1 MAQQYCPVCHH
12 DDMTDFIELKDLPI
26 HCNLLWPSRE
36 AAQQAPKGD
45 IRLGFCQVC
54 GMIYNRSFD
63 PSRMQYTQAYEN
75 SLFFSPH
82 FQAYAQEQAAQLI
95 ERYQLRD
102 KNVLEIGCGKGEFL
116 SLLCQGGQNRGV
128 GFDPS
133 YDGRS
138 ADSGMRENITIIRDF
153 YSEAYAE
160 YAADFICCRQVLEHL
175 RHPCDFLWQL
185 RRTIGDRR
193 DTVVFFEVPNVL
205 YTLQDLGIWD
215 IIYEHCSYF
224 SAPAL
229 TRLFQ
234 ATGFTVLQAYPAFDG
249 QYLCLEAIPV
259 AEDALSG
266 AAVPEK
272 LGRILGDVVAFG
284 ENYRNK
290 VKTWNGRLSRLFA
303 AGNRIVVW
311 GAGSKGVTF
320 LNAIE
325 NGERIHCVADVNPH
339 KQGKYVAGTGQEVV
353 SLEEIA
359 RLRPDTILVMN
370 PIYKDEIWAKM
381 SELGVDAE
389 SMVV

>member
-1 MAQQYCPVCHH
+1 MAQQPCPVCHH
-12 DDMTDFIELKDLPI
+12 DDMTDFIELKALPI

-36 AAQQAPKGD
+36 AALLAPTGE
-45 IRLGFCQVC
+45 IRLGYCRVC

-63 PSRMQYTQAYEN
+63 SGRMHYTPAYEN

-82 FQAYAQEQAAQLI
+82 FQAYAQAQAAQLI
-95 ERYQLRD
+95 ERHQLRD
-102 KNVLEIGCGKGEFL
+102 KDVLEIGCGKGDFL
-116 SLLCQGGQNRGV
+116 SLLCHGGQNRGV

-138 ADSGMRENITIIRDF
+138 ADSKMGGGITIIRDF

-175 RHPCDFLWQL
+175 QHPGDFLRQL
-185 RRTIGDRR
+185 RRTIGARR

-215 IIYEHCSYF
+215 IIYEHCCYF

-234 ATGFTVLQAYPAFDG
+234 ETGFTVLQVYLAFDG
-249 QYLCLEAIPV
+249 QYLCLEAIP
-259 AEDALSG
+259 AADDARSSME
-266 AAVPEK
+266 APEE
-272 LGRILGDVVAFG
+272 LGWILGDVVAFG

-290 VKTWNGRLSRLFA
+290 VQTWNGRLSRLFA
-303 AGNRIVVW
+303 AGNRVVVW

-339 KQGKYVAGTGQEVV
+339 KQGRYVAGTGQKVL
-353 SLEEIA
+353 SPEETA

-381 SELGVDAE
+381 SALGLDAE
-389 SMVV
+389 IMVV

>member
-12 DDMTDFIELKDLPI
+12 HDMTDFVELQDLPI

-36 AAQQAPKGD
+36 AARQAPRGD
-45 IRLGFCQVC
+45 IRLGFCHMC
-54 GMIYNRSFD
+54 GLIYNRSFD
-63 PSRMQYTQAYEN
+63 PRRMQYTPAYEN

-82 FQAYAQEQAAQLI
+82 FQAYAQEQAAQLM
-95 ERYQLRD
+95 ERYQLRN
-102 KNVLEIGCGKGEFL
+102 KSVLEIGCGKGEFL

-138 ADSGMRENITIIRDF
+138 ADGGMRGNITIIRDF

-160 YAADFICCRQVLEHL
+160 YVADFICCRQVLEHL
-175 RHPCDFLWQL
+175 QHPGDFLRQL
-185 RRTIGDRR
+185 RRTINARR

-234 ATGFTVLQAYPAFDG
+234 VTGFTVLQVYPAFDG
-249 QYLCLEAIPV
+249 QYLCLEAVP
-259 AEDALSG
+259 AADDALSSTE
-266 AAVPEK
+266 APEEV
-272 LGRILGDVVAFG
+272 GRIRGDVVAFG

-290 VKTWNGRLSRLFA
+290 VQTWSRHLSRLCA
-303 AGNRIVVW
+303 AGNRVVVW

-325 NGERIHCVADVNPH
+325 NGEHIHCVTDVNPH
-339 KQGKYVAGTGQEVV
+339 KQGRYVAGTGQEVL
-353 SLEEIA
+353 SPEETA
-359 RLRPDTILVMN
+359 RLCPDTILVMN
-370 PIYKDEIWAKM
+370 PIYRDEIWAKM
-381 SELGVDAE
+381 SALGLDAE
-389 SMVV
+389 IMVV

>member
-1 MAQQYCPVCHH
+1 
-12 DDMTDFIELKDLPI
+12 
-26 HCNLLWPSRE
+26 
-36 AAQQAPKGD
+36 
-45 IRLGFCQVC
+45 
-54 GMIYNRSFD
+54 
-63 PSRMQYTQAYEN
+63 
-75 SLFFSPH
+75 
-82 FQAYAQEQAAQLI
+82 
-95 ERYQLRD
+95 
-102 KNVLEIGCGKGEFL
+102 
-116 SLLCQGGQNRGV
+116 
-128 GFDPS
+128 
-133 YDGRS
+133 
-138 ADSGMRENITIIRDF
+138 
-153 YSEAYAE
+153 
-160 YAADFICCRQVLEHL
+160 
-175 RHPCDFLWQL
+175 L
-185 RRTIGDRR
+185 RRTIGDRW

-234 ATGFTVLQAYPAFDG
+234 ATGFTVLQAYPTFDG

-259 AEDALSG
+259 AKDALSG

-303 AGNRIVVW
+303 AGNRVVVW

-389 SMVV
+389 IMVV

>member
-1 MAQQYCPVCHH
+1 
-12 DDMTDFIELKDLPI
+12 
-26 HCNLLWPSRE
+26 
-36 AAQQAPKGD
+36 
-45 IRLGFCQVC
+45 
-54 GMIYNRSFD
+54 MIYNRSFD
-63 PSRMQYTQAYEN
+63 PGRMHYTPVYEN

-82 FQAYAQEQAAQLI
+82 FQAYAQAQAAQLI

-102 KNVLEIGCGKGEFL
+102 KDVLEIGCGKGDFL
-116 SLLCQGGQNRGV
+116 SLLCHGGQNRGV

-138 ADSGMRENITIIRDF
+138 ADSRMGGGITIIRDF

-175 RHPCDFLWQL
+175 EHPGDFLRQL
-185 RRTIGDRR
+185 RRTIGARR

-215 IIYEHCSYF
+215 IIYEHCCYF

-234 ATGFTVLQAYPAFDG
+234 ETGFTVLQVSLAFDG
-249 QYLCLEAIPV
+249 QYLCLEAIP
-259 AEDALSG
+259 ATDDARRSME
-266 AAVPEK
+266 APEE
-272 LGRILGDVVAFG
+272 LGWILGDVVAFG

-290 VKTWNGRLSRLFA
+290 VQTWNGRLSRLCA
-303 AGNRIVVW
+303 AGNRVVVW

-325 NGERIHCVADVNPH
+325 HGERIHCVADVNPH
-339 KQGKYVAGTGQEVV
+339 KQGRYVAGTGQKVL
-353 SLEEIA
+353 SPEETA

-381 SELGVDAE
+381 SALGLDAE
-389 SMVV
+389 IMVV

>member
-1 MAQQYCPVCHH
+1 MAQQPCPVCHH
-12 DDMTDFIELKDLPI
+12 DMTDFIELKDLPI

-36 AAQQAPKGD
+36 AALLAPTGE
-45 IRLGFCQVC
+45 IRLGYCRVC

-63 PSRMQYTQAYEN
+63 PGRMHYTPAYEN

-82 FQAYAQEQAAQLI
+82 FQAYAQAQAAQLI
-95 ERYQLRD
+95 ERHQLRD
-102 KNVLEIGCGKGEFL
+102 KDVLEIGCGKGDFL

-138 ADSGMRENITIIRDF
+138 ADSSVRKGITIICDF

-175 RHPCDFLWQL
+175 QHPGDFLRQL
-185 RRTIGDRR
+185 RRTIGARR

-234 ATGFTVLQAYPAFDG
+234 VTGFTVLQVYPAFDG
-249 QYLCLEAIPV
+249 QYLCLEAVP
-259 AEDALSG
+259 AANDARSSTE
-266 AAVPEK
+266 APEE
-272 LGRILGDVVAFG
+272 LGWILGDIVAFG

-290 VKTWNGRLSRLFA
+290 VQTWNGRLSRLCA
-303 AGNRIVVW
+303 AGSLVVVW

-339 KQGKYVAGTGQEVV
+339 KQGRYVAGTGQEVL
-353 SLEEIA
+353 SPEETA
-359 RLRPDTILVMN
+359 RLSPDTILVMN

-381 SELGVDAE
+381 RALGLDAE
-389 SMVV
+389 IMVV